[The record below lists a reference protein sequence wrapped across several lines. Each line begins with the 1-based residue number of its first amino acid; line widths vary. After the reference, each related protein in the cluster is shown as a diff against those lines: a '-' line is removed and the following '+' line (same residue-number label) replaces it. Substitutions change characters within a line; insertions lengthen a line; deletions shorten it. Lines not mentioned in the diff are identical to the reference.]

1 MIGEEPDGNK
11 LKIISQIF
19 GRFEKKAYF
28 CILTTISY
36 MVMKPNL
43 YLICFFLAIS
53 LQTVNAQQ
61 TDIDRLYNTIDS
73 LIEHRSELL
82 AEKEIRLKALKDGL
96 QEGLDEDQ
104 LFKLNER
111 IYDEYMAYN
120 FDSAYYYI
128 NKNVERQRALGHA
141 DRFAASAVR
150 MAHILAVS
158 GIFNNARLLL
168 NEVRVEDISTAN
180 KIDYYEQQS
189 ELNLFR
195 SEMANFTP
203 LFPAYVDSMQHYRQ
217 KILEIAPHDSY
228 NYIFNLATYTCEQGE
243 VDKAIKMLEDY
254 LPKLRQGD
262 RHYSIVTSTLAFFYT
277 HKDQPKTREKYLLLS
292 AISDL
297 RASILENNSLREL
310 SIILLERQEYK
321 KAYNYLQQASADAKL
336 YGSRLRSLQAARL
349 APLITQAYD
358 TERVRTQNRT
368 YILLAILSV
377 ITLLLIGTI
386 AFILSMM
393 RKRRAA
399 IEKINTLNQEL
410 ERRNAAVE
418 AANNEMKESNRIKD
432 EYIGRFLELSSNYIQ
447 RGEERAKLLNRLAR
461 DKKMAELYT
470 ELKSSSSLN
479 ESIRLF
485 YQNFDTAFLNI
496 YPNFIKEVNSLMAN
510 GNQFEVDGGQ
520 KLTTELRILA
530 LIRLGINDNQKIAD
544 ILRSS
549 ITTIYTY
556 RSKIKSRALSKDTFE
571 DEIRII
577 ATY

>member
-1 MIGEEPDGNK
+1 
-11 LKIISQIF
+11 
-19 GRFEKKAYF
+19 
-28 CILTTISY
+28 

-217 KILEIAPHDSY
+217 KILEIAPHNSY

-277 HKDQPKTREKYLLLS
+277 HKNQPETREKYLLLS

-321 KAYNYLQQASADAKL
+321 KAYNYLQQASEDAKL

-410 ERRNAAVE
+410 ERRNAAIE

-461 DKKMAELYT
+461 DKKMAELYA
-470 ELKSSSSLN
+470 ELKSSASLN

>member
-1 MIGEEPDGNK
+1 
-11 LKIISQIF
+11 
-19 GRFEKKAYF
+19 
-28 CILTTISY
+28 
-36 MVMKPNL
+36 MVMKPKL
-43 YLICFFLAIS
+43 YLICFFIAIS

>member
-1 MIGEEPDGNK
+1 
-11 LKIISQIF
+11 
-19 GRFEKKAYF
+19 
-28 CILTTISY
+28 
-36 MVMKPNL
+36 MVMKPKL
-43 YLICFFLAIS
+43 YLICFFIAIS

-203 LFPAYVDSMQHYRQ
+203 LFPAYIDSMQHYRQ

-277 HKDQPKTREKYLLLS
+277 HKDQPETREKYLLLS

-321 KAYNYLQQASADAKL
+321 KAYNYLQQASEDAKL

-377 ITLLLIGTI
+377 ITLLLIGTS

-410 ERRNAAVE
+410 ERRNAAIE

-432 EYIGRFLELSSNYIQ
+432 EYIGRFLELSSKYIQ
-447 RGEERAKLLNRLAR
+447 RGEDRAKLLNRLAR
-461 DKKMAELYT
+461 DKKMAELYA
-470 ELKSSSSLN
+470 ELKSSASLN

>member
-1 MIGEEPDGNK
+1 
-11 LKIISQIF
+11 
-19 GRFEKKAYF
+19 
-28 CILTTISY
+28 
-36 MVMKPNL
+36 MVMKPKL
-43 YLICFFLAIS
+43 YLICFFIAIS

-141 DRFAASAVR
+141 DRFATSAVR

-217 KILEIAPHDSY
+217 KILEIAPHNSY

-277 HKDQPKTREKYLLLS
+277 HKDQPETREKYLLLS

-321 KAYNYLQQASADAKL
+321 KAYNYLQQASEDAKL

-410 ERRNAAVE
+410 EQRNAAIE

-470 ELKSSSSLN
+470 ELKSSASLN

>member
-1 MIGEEPDGNK
+1 MASLD
-11 LKIISQIF
+11 
-19 GRFEKKAYF
+19 KKAKRKLLHHNTTQMTKTGLLPT
-28 CILTTISY
+28 CILS
-36 MVMKPNL
+36 L
-43 YLICFFLAIS
+43 LS

-61 TDIDRLYNTIDS
+61 NDISRLYDTIDS
-73 LIEHRSELL
+73 LIENRKDLFV
-82 AEKEIRLKALKDGL
+82 EKEIRLKVLKDDL
-96 QEGLDEDQ
+96 QKSTSEDQ
-104 LFKLNER
+104 LFKINER
-111 IYDEYMAYN
+111 IYDEYMAYD

-128 NKNVERQRALGHA
+128 NKNVERQRALGDA

-168 NEVRVEDISTAN
+168 NEVRVQDISKEN
-180 KIDYYEQQS
+180 KINYYEQQS

-203 LFPAYVDSMQHYRQ
+203 LFPAYIDSMQHYRQ

-243 VDKAIKMLEDY
+243 VDEAIKMLEDY
-254 LPKLRQGD
+254 LPQLRQGE
-262 RHYSIVTSTLAFFYT
+262 RHYSVITSTLAYFYT
-277 HKDQPKTREKYLLLS
+277 HKNQPETREKYLLLS

-297 RASILENNSLREL
+297 RGCILENNSLREL
-310 SIILLERQEYK
+310 SIILLDRQEYK
-321 KAYNYLQQASADAKL
+321 KAYNYIQLASADAKR
-336 YGSRLRSLQAARL
+336 YGSRLRSLQVARL
-349 APLITQAYD
+349 TPLITEAYD
-358 TERVRTQNRT
+358 AERAHAQRRTN
-368 YILLAILSV
+368 ILLVVLSV
-377 ITLLLIGTI
+377 ITLLLVAAITFVLFLI
-386 AFILSMM
+386 
-393 RKRRAA
+393 RKRRAVM
-399 IEKINTLNQEL
+399 EKIHAMNLEL
-410 ERRNAAVE
+410 ERRNAAIE
-418 AANNEMKESNRIKD
+418 KANNEMKESNRIKD

-461 DKKMAELYT
+461 DKKMAELYA
-470 ELKSSSSLN
+470 ELKSTASLN
-479 ESIRLF
+479 ESVRLF

-496 YPNFIKEVNSLMAN
+496 YPNFIKEVNCLMAD
-510 GNQFEVDGGQ
+510 GNQFEVDEAH

-556 RSKIKSRALSKDTFE
+556 RSRLKARARSKDSFE

-577 ATY
+577 ETY

>member
-1 MIGEEPDGNK
+1 MASLD
-11 LKIISQIF
+11 
-19 GRFEKKAYF
+19 KKAKRKLLHHNTTQMTKTGLLPT
-28 CILTTISY
+28 CILS
-36 MVMKPNL
+36 L
-43 YLICFFLAIS
+43 LS

-61 TDIDRLYNTIDS
+61 NDISRLYDTIDS
-73 LIEHRSELL
+73 LIENRKDLFV
-82 AEKEIRLKALKDGL
+82 EKEIRLKVLKDDL
-96 QEGLDEDQ
+96 QRSTSEDQ
-104 LFKLNER
+104 LFKINER
-111 IYDEYMAYN
+111 IYDEYMAYD

-128 NKNVERQRALGHA
+128 NKNVERQRALGDA

-168 NEVRVEDISTAN
+168 NEVRVQNVSTEN
-180 KIDYYEQQS
+180 KINYYEQQS

-203 LFPAYVDSMQHYRQ
+203 LFPAYIDSMQHYRQ

-243 VDKAIKMLEDY
+243 VDQAIKMLEDY
-254 LPKLRQGD
+254 LPQLRQGE
-262 RHYSIVTSTLAFFYT
+262 RHYSVITSTLAYFYT
-277 HKDQPKTREKYLLLS
+277 HKNQPETREKYLLLS

-297 RASILENNSLREL
+297 RGCILENNSLREL
-310 SIILLERQEYK
+310 SIILLDRQEYK
-321 KAYNYLQQASADAKL
+321 KAYNYIQLASADAKR
-336 YGSRLRSLQAARL
+336 YGSRLRSLQVARL
-349 APLITQAYD
+349 TPLITEAYD
-358 TERVRTQNRT
+358 AERAHTQRRTN
-368 YILLAILSV
+368 ILLVVLSV
-377 ITLLLIGTI
+377 ITLLLVVAII
-386 AFILSMM
+386 FVLFLI
-393 RKRRAA
+393 RKRRAVM
-399 IEKINTLNQEL
+399 EKIHAMNLEL
-410 ERRNAAVE
+410 ERRNAAIE
-418 AANNEMKESNRIKD
+418 KANNEMKESNRIKD

-461 DKKMAELYT
+461 DKKMAELYA
-470 ELKSSSSLN
+470 ELKSTASLN
-479 ESIRLF
+479 ESVRLF

-496 YPNFIKEVNSLMAN
+496 YPNFIKEVNCLMAD
-510 GNQFEVDGGQ
+510 GNQFEVDEAH

-556 RSKIKSRALSKDTFE
+556 RSKLKARARSKDSFE

-577 ATY
+577 ETY

>member
-1 MIGEEPDGNK
+1 
-11 LKIISQIF
+11 
-19 GRFEKKAYF
+19 
-28 CILTTISY
+28 
-36 MVMKPNL
+36 
-43 YLICFFLAIS
+43 
-53 LQTVNAQQ
+53 
-61 TDIDRLYNTIDS
+61 
-73 LIEHRSELL
+73 
-82 AEKEIRLKALKDGL
+82 
-96 QEGLDEDQ
+96 
-104 LFKLNER
+104 
-111 IYDEYMAYN
+111 MAYN

-203 LFPAYVDSMQHYRQ
+203 LFPAYIDSMQHYRQ

-277 HKDQPKTREKYLLLS
+277 HKDQPETREKYLLLS

-321 KAYNYLQQASADAKL
+321 KAYNYLQQASEDAKL

-410 ERRNAAVE
+410 ERRNAAIE

-447 RGEERAKLLNRLAR
+447 RGEDRAKLLNRLAR
-461 DKKMAELYT
+461 DKKMAELYA
-470 ELKSSSSLN
+470 ELKSSASLN

>member
-1 MIGEEPDGNK
+1 MASLD
-11 LKIISQIF
+11 
-19 GRFEKKAYF
+19 KKAKRKLLHHNTTQMTKTGLLPT
-28 CILTTISY
+28 CILS
-36 MVMKPNL
+36 L
-43 YLICFFLAIS
+43 LS

-61 TDIDRLYNTIDS
+61 NDISRLYDTIDS
-73 LIEHRSELL
+73 LIENRKDLFV
-82 AEKEIRLKALKDGL
+82 EKEIRLKVLKDDL
-96 QEGLDEDQ
+96 QRSTSEDQ
-104 LFKLNER
+104 LFKINER
-111 IYDEYMAYN
+111 IYDEYMAYD

-128 NKNVERQRALGHA
+128 NKNVERQRALGDA

-168 NEVRVEDISTAN
+168 NEVRVQDISKEN
-180 KIDYYEQQS
+180 KINYYEQQS

-203 LFPAYVDSMQHYRQ
+203 LFPAYIDSMQHYRQ

-243 VDKAIKMLEDY
+243 VDQAIKMLEDY
-254 LPKLRQGD
+254 LPQLRQGD
-262 RHYSIVTSTLAFFYT
+262 RHYSVITSTLAYFYT
-277 HKDQPKTREKYLLLS
+277 HKNQPETREKYLLLS

-297 RASILENNSLREL
+297 RGCILENNSLREL
-310 SIILLERQEYK
+310 SIILLDRQEYK
-321 KAYNYLQQASADAKL
+321 KAYNYIQLASADAKR
-336 YGSRLRSLQAARL
+336 YGSRLRSLQVARL
-349 APLITQAYD
+349 TPLITEAYD
-358 TERVRTQNRT
+358 AERAHTQRRTN
-368 YILLAILSV
+368 ILLVVLSV
-377 ITLLLIGTI
+377 ITLLLVVAII
-386 AFILSMM
+386 FVLFLI
-393 RKRRAA
+393 RKRRAVM
-399 IEKINTLNQEL
+399 EKIHAMNLEL
-410 ERRNAAVE
+410 ERRNAAIE
-418 AANNEMKESNRIKD
+418 KANNEMKESNRIKD

-461 DKKMAELYT
+461 DKKMAELYA
-470 ELKSSSSLN
+470 ELKSTASLN
-479 ESIRLF
+479 ESVRLF

-496 YPNFIKEVNSLMAN
+496 YPNFIKEVNCLMAD
-510 GNQFEVDGGQ
+510 GNQFEVDEAH

-556 RSKIKSRALSKDTFE
+556 RSRLKARARSKDSFE

-577 ATY
+577 ETY

>member
-1 MIGEEPDGNK
+1 
-11 LKIISQIF
+11 
-19 GRFEKKAYF
+19 
-28 CILTTISY
+28 
-36 MVMKPNL
+36 
-43 YLICFFLAIS
+43 
-53 LQTVNAQQ
+53 
-61 TDIDRLYNTIDS
+61 
-73 LIEHRSELL
+73 
-82 AEKEIRLKALKDGL
+82 
-96 QEGLDEDQ
+96 
-104 LFKLNER
+104 
-111 IYDEYMAYN
+111 
-120 FDSAYYYI
+120 
-128 NKNVERQRALGHA
+128 
-141 DRFAASAVR
+141 
-150 MAHILAVS
+150 
-158 GIFNNARLLL
+158 
-168 NEVRVEDISTAN
+168 
-180 KIDYYEQQS
+180 
-189 ELNLFR
+189 
-195 SEMANFTP
+195 
-203 LFPAYVDSMQHYRQ
+203 
-217 KILEIAPHDSY
+217 
-228 NYIFNLATYTCEQGE
+228 
-243 VDKAIKMLEDY
+243 
-254 LPKLRQGD
+254 
-262 RHYSIVTSTLAFFYT
+262 
-277 HKDQPKTREKYLLLS
+277 
-292 AISDL
+292 
-297 RASILENNSLREL
+297 
-310 SIILLERQEYK
+310 
-321 KAYNYLQQASADAKL
+321 
-336 YGSRLRSLQAARL
+336 
-349 APLITQAYD
+349 
-358 TERVRTQNRT
+358 
-368 YILLAILSV
+368 LAILSV

-461 DKKMAELYT
+461 DKKMAELYA

>member
-1 MIGEEPDGNK
+1 
-11 LKIISQIF
+11 
-19 GRFEKKAYF
+19 
-28 CILTTISY
+28 
-36 MVMKPNL
+36 MVMKPKL
-43 YLICFFLAIS
+43 YLICFFIAIS

-277 HKDQPKTREKYLLLS
+277 HKDQPETREKYLLLS

-321 KAYNYLQQASADAKL
+321 KAYNYLQQASEDAKL

-410 ERRNAAVE
+410 ERRNAAIE

-461 DKKMAELYT
+461 DKKMAELYA

>member
-1 MIGEEPDGNK
+1 
-11 LKIISQIF
+11 
-19 GRFEKKAYF
+19 
-28 CILTTISY
+28 
-36 MVMKPNL
+36 MVMKPKL
-43 YLICFFLAIS
+43 YLICFFIAIS

-321 KAYNYLQQASADAKL
+321 KAYNYLQQASEDAKL

-447 RGEERAKLLNRLAR
+447 RDEERAKLLNRLAR
-461 DKKMAELYT
+461 DKKMAELYA

-510 GNQFEVDGGQ
+510 GNRFEVDGGQ

>member
-36 MVMKPNL
+36 MVMKPKL
-43 YLICFFLAIS
+43 YLICFFIAIS

-447 RGEERAKLLNRLAR
+447 RDEERAKLLNRLAR

>member
-1 MIGEEPDGNK
+1 MASLD
-11 LKIISQIF
+11 
-19 GRFEKKAYF
+19 KKAKRKLLHHNTTQMTKTGLLPT
-28 CILTTISY
+28 CILS
-36 MVMKPNL
+36 L
-43 YLICFFLAIS
+43 LS

-61 TDIDRLYNTIDS
+61 NDISRLYDTIDS
-73 LIEHRSELL
+73 LIENRKDLFV
-82 AEKEIRLKALKDGL
+82 EKEIRLKVLKDDL
-96 QEGLDEDQ
+96 QRSTSEDQ
-104 LFKLNER
+104 LFKINER
-111 IYDEYMAYN
+111 IYDEYMAYD

-128 NKNVERQRALGHA
+128 NKNVERQRALGDA

-168 NEVRVEDISTAN
+168 NEVRVQDISKEN
-180 KIDYYEQQS
+180 KINYYEQQS

-203 LFPAYVDSMQHYRQ
+203 LFPAYIDSMQHYRQ

-243 VDKAIKMLEDY
+243 VDEAIKMLEDY
-254 LPKLRQGD
+254 LPQLRQGE
-262 RHYSIVTSTLAFFYT
+262 RHYSVITSTLAYFYT
-277 HKDQPKTREKYLLLS
+277 HKNQPETREKYLLLS

-297 RASILENNSLREL
+297 RGCILENNSLREL
-310 SIILLERQEYK
+310 SIILLDRQEYK
-321 KAYNYLQQASADAKL
+321 KAYNYIQLASADAKR
-336 YGSRLRSLQAARL
+336 YGSRLRSLQVARL
-349 APLITQAYD
+349 TPLITEAYD
-358 TERVRTQNRT
+358 AERAHTQRRTN
-368 YILLAILSV
+368 ILLVVLSV
-377 ITLLLIGTI
+377 ITLLLVAAITFVLFLI
-386 AFILSMM
+386 
-393 RKRRAA
+393 RKRRAVM
-399 IEKINTLNQEL
+399 EKIHAMNLEL
-410 ERRNAAVE
+410 ERRNAVIE
-418 AANNEMKESNRIKD
+418 KANNEMKESNRIKD

-461 DKKMAELYT
+461 DKKMAELYA
-470 ELKSSSSLN
+470 ELKSTASLN
-479 ESIRLF
+479 ESVRLF

-496 YPNFIKEVNSLMAN
+496 YPNFIKEVNCLMAD
-510 GNQFEVDGGQ
+510 GNQFEVDEAH

-556 RSKIKSRALSKDTFE
+556 RSRLKARARSKDSFE

-577 ATY
+577 ETY

>member
-1 MIGEEPDGNK
+1 
-11 LKIISQIF
+11 
-19 GRFEKKAYF
+19 
-28 CILTTISY
+28 
-36 MVMKPNL
+36 MVMKPKL
-43 YLICFFLAIS
+43 YLICFFIAIS

-104 LFKLNER
+104 LFKFNER

-277 HKDQPKTREKYLLLS
+277 HKDQPETREKYLLLS

-321 KAYNYLQQASADAKL
+321 KAYNYLQQASEDAKL

-447 RGEERAKLLNRLAR
+447 RGEDRAKLLNRLAR
-461 DKKMAELYT
+461 DKKMAELYA
-470 ELKSSSSLN
+470 ELKSSASLN

>member
-1 MIGEEPDGNK
+1 
-11 LKIISQIF
+11 
-19 GRFEKKAYF
+19 
-28 CILTTISY
+28 
-36 MVMKPNL
+36 MVMKPKL
-43 YLICFFLAIS
+43 YLICLFLAIS

-61 TDIDRLYNTIDS
+61 ADIDGLYNTIDS
-73 LIEHRSELL
+73 LIEHRSKLL

-96 QEGLDEDQ
+96 QKGLDDDQ

-228 NYIFNLATYTCEQGE
+228 NYIFNLATYTCEQGKTDE
-243 VDKAIKMLEDY
+243 AIKMLEDY

-262 RHYSIVTSTLAFFYT
+262 RHYSIVTSTLAYFYT
-277 HKDQPKTREKYLLLS
+277 RKEQPQTREKYLLLS

-321 KAYNYLQQASADAKL
+321 KAYNYLQQASEDAKL

-410 ERRNAAVE
+410 ERRNAAIE
-418 AANNEMKESNRIKD
+418 TANNEMKESNRIKD

-447 RGEERAKLLNRLAR
+447 RGEDRAKLLNRLAR
-461 DKKMAELYT
+461 DKKMAELYA
-470 ELKSSSSLN
+470 ELKSSASLN

-496 YPNFIKEVNSLMAN
+496 YPNFIKEVNCLMAN
-510 GNQFEVDGGQ
+510 GNQFEVDEGK

-530 LIRLGINDNQKIAD
+530 LLRLGINDNQKIAD

-571 DEIRII
+571 DGIRMIE
-577 ATY
+577 TY

>member
-1 MIGEEPDGNK
+1 
-11 LKIISQIF
+11 
-19 GRFEKKAYF
+19 
-28 CILTTISY
+28 
-36 MVMKPNL
+36 MVMKPKL

-141 DRFAASAVR
+141 DRFAASAVK

-217 KILEIAPHDSY
+217 KILEIAPHGSY

-277 HKDQPKTREKYLLLS
+277 HKNQPKTREKYLLLS

-349 APLITQAYD
+349 APLITKAYD

-410 ERRNAAVE
+410 ERRNAAIE

-461 DKKMAELYT
+461 DKKMAELYA
-470 ELKSSSSLN
+470 ELKSSASLN

>member
-1 MIGEEPDGNK
+1 
-11 LKIISQIF
+11 
-19 GRFEKKAYF
+19 
-28 CILTTISY
+28 
-36 MVMKPNL
+36 MVMKPKL
-43 YLICFFLAIS
+43 YLICFFIAIS

-254 LPKLRQGD
+254 LPKLRQGN

-447 RGEERAKLLNRLAR
+447 RGEDRAKLLNRLAR

-470 ELKSSSSLN
+470 ELKSSASLN

>member
-1 MIGEEPDGNK
+1 
-11 LKIISQIF
+11 
-19 GRFEKKAYF
+19 
-28 CILTTISY
+28 

-277 HKDQPKTREKYLLLS
+277 HKNQPETREKYLLLS

-410 ERRNAAVE
+410 ERRNAAIE

-461 DKKMAELYT
+461 DKKMAELYA
-470 ELKSSSSLN
+470 ELKSSASLN

>member
-1 MIGEEPDGNK
+1 
-11 LKIISQIF
+11 
-19 GRFEKKAYF
+19 
-28 CILTTISY
+28 
-36 MVMKPNL
+36 MVMKPKL
-43 YLICFFLAIS
+43 YLICFFIAIS

-141 DRFAASAVR
+141 DRFATSAVR

-277 HKDQPKTREKYLLLS
+277 HKDQPETREKYLLLS

-321 KAYNYLQQASADAKL
+321 KAYNYLQQASEDAKL

-410 ERRNAAVE
+410 ERRNAAIE

-447 RGEERAKLLNRLAR
+447 RDEERAKLLNRLAR

-470 ELKSSSSLN
+470 ELKSSASLN

>member
-1 MIGEEPDGNK
+1 MTKTGLLPT
-11 LKIISQIF
+11 
-19 GRFEKKAYF
+19 
-28 CILTTISY
+28 CILS
-36 MVMKPNL
+36 L
-43 YLICFFLAIS
+43 LS

-61 TDIDRLYNTIDS
+61 NDISRLYDTIDS
-73 LIEHRSELL
+73 LIENRKDLFV
-82 AEKEIRLKALKDGL
+82 EKEIRLKVLKDDL
-96 QEGLDEDQ
+96 QRSTSEDQ
-104 LFKLNER
+104 LFKINER
-111 IYDEYMAYN
+111 IYDEYMAYD

-128 NKNVERQRALGHA
+128 NKNVERQRALGDA

-168 NEVRVEDISTAN
+168 NEVCVQDISKEN
-180 KIDYYEQQS
+180 KINYYEQQS

-203 LFPAYVDSMQHYRQ
+203 LFPAYIDSMQHYRQ

-243 VDKAIKMLEDY
+243 VDQAIKMLEDY
-254 LPKLRQGD
+254 LPQLRQGE
-262 RHYSIVTSTLAFFYT
+262 RHYSVITSTLAYFYT
-277 HKDQPKTREKYLLLS
+277 HKNQPETREKYLLLS

-297 RASILENNSLREL
+297 RGCILENNSLREL
-310 SIILLERQEYK
+310 SIILLDRQEYK
-321 KAYNYLQQASADAKL
+321 KAYNYIQLASADAKR
-336 YGSRLRSLQAARL
+336 YGSRLRSLQVARL
-349 APLITQAYD
+349 TPLITEAYD
-358 TERVRTQNRT
+358 AERAHTQRRTN
-368 YILLAILSV
+368 ILLGVLSV
-377 ITLLLIGTI
+377 ITLLLVAAII
-386 AFILSMM
+386 FVLFLI
-393 RKRRAA
+393 RKRRAVM
-399 IEKINTLNQEL
+399 EKIHAMNLEL
-410 ERRNAAVE
+410 ERRNAVIE
-418 AANNEMKESNRIKD
+418 KANNEMKESNRIKD

-461 DKKMAELYT
+461 DKKMAELYA
-470 ELKSSSSLN
+470 ELKSTASLN
-479 ESIRLF
+479 ESVRLF

-496 YPNFIKEVNSLMAN
+496 YPNFIKEVNCLMAD
-510 GNQFEVDGGQ
+510 GNQFEVDEAH

-556 RSKIKSRALSKDTFE
+556 RSRLKARARSKDSFE

-577 ATY
+577 ETY

>member
-1 MIGEEPDGNK
+1 
-11 LKIISQIF
+11 
-19 GRFEKKAYF
+19 
-28 CILTTISY
+28 
-36 MVMKPNL
+36 MVMKPKL
-43 YLICFFLAIS
+43 YLICFFIAIS

-277 HKDQPKTREKYLLLS
+277 HKDQPETREKYLLLS

-321 KAYNYLQQASADAKL
+321 KAYNYLQQASEDAKL

-461 DKKMAELYT
+461 DKKMAELYA

-510 GNQFEVDGGQ
+510 GNLFEVDGGQ

>member
-1 MIGEEPDGNK
+1 
-11 LKIISQIF
+11 
-19 GRFEKKAYF
+19 
-28 CILTTISY
+28 
-36 MVMKPNL
+36 MVMKPKL

-61 TDIDRLYNTIDS
+61 TDIDRLYNTLDS
-73 LIEHRSELL
+73 LIEHRSKLL

-96 QEGLDEDQ
+96 QKGLDDDQ

-217 KILEIAPHDSY
+217 KILEIAPHGSY

-262 RHYSIVTSTLAFFYT
+262 RHYSILTSTLAFFYT
-277 HKDQPKTREKYLLLS
+277 HKNQPETREKYLLLS

-349 APLITQAYD
+349 APLITEAYD
-358 TERVRTQNRT
+358 AERVRTQNRT

-386 AFILSMM
+386 TFILSMM

-410 ERRNAAVE
+410 ERRNAAIE

-447 RGEERAKLLNRLAR
+447 RGEDRAKQLNRLAR
-461 DKKMAELYT
+461 DKKMAELYA
-470 ELKSSSSLN
+470 ELKSSASLN

>member
-11 LKIISQIF
+11 PKIISQIF

-277 HKDQPKTREKYLLLS
+277 HKKQPETREKYLLLS

-321 KAYNYLQQASADAKL
+321 KAYNYLQQASADANL
-336 YGSRLRSLQAARL
+336 SGSRLRSLQAARL

-410 ERRNAAVE
+410 ERRNAAIE

-461 DKKMAELYT
+461 DKKMAELYA
-470 ELKSSSSLN
+470 ELKSSASLN

>member
-1 MIGEEPDGNK
+1 
-11 LKIISQIF
+11 
-19 GRFEKKAYF
+19 
-28 CILTTISY
+28 
-36 MVMKPNL
+36 MVMKPKL
-43 YLICFFLAIS
+43 YLICFFIAIC

-297 RASILENNSLREL
+297 RANILENNSLREL

-336 YGSRLRSLQAARL
+336 YSSSLRSLQAARL

-410 ERRNAAVE
+410 ERRNAAIE

-447 RGEERAKLLNRLAR
+447 RGEDRAKQLNRLAR
-461 DKKMAELYT
+461 DKKMAELYA
-470 ELKSSSSLN
+470 ELKSSAPIN

>member
-1 MIGEEPDGNK
+1 
-11 LKIISQIF
+11 
-19 GRFEKKAYF
+19 
-28 CILTTISY
+28 
-36 MVMKPNL
+36 MVMKPKL

-141 DRFAASAVR
+141 DRFATSAVR

-277 HKDQPKTREKYLLLS
+277 HKDQPETREKYLLLS

-321 KAYNYLQQASADAKL
+321 KAYNYLQQASEDAKL

-410 ERRNAAVE
+410 ERRNAAIE

-447 RGEERAKLLNRLAR
+447 RGEDRAKLLNRLAR

-470 ELKSSSSLN
+470 ELKSSASLN

>member
-1 MIGEEPDGNK
+1 MIGEEPNGNK

-36 MVMKPNL
+36 MVMKPKL

-277 HKDQPKTREKYLLLS
+277 HKDQPETREKYLLLS

-368 YILLAILSV
+368 YILLTILSV

-410 ERRNAAVE
+410 ERRNAAIE

-447 RGEERAKLLNRLAR
+447 RGEDRAKLLNRLAR

-470 ELKSSSSLN
+470 ELKSSASLN

>member
-1 MIGEEPDGNK
+1 
-11 LKIISQIF
+11 
-19 GRFEKKAYF
+19 
-28 CILTTISY
+28 
-36 MVMKPNL
+36 MVMKPKL
-43 YLICFFLAIS
+43 YLICFFIAIC

-217 KILEIAPHDSY
+217 KILAIAPHDSY

>member
-1 MIGEEPDGNK
+1 MASLD
-11 LKIISQIF
+11 
-19 GRFEKKAYF
+19 KKAKRKLLHHNTTQMTKTGLLPT
-28 CILTTISY
+28 CILS
-36 MVMKPNL
+36 L
-43 YLICFFLAIS
+43 LS

-61 TDIDRLYNTIDS
+61 NDISRLYDTIDS
-73 LIEHRSELL
+73 LIENRKDLFV
-82 AEKEIRLKALKDGL
+82 EKEIRLKVLKDDL
-96 QEGLDEDQ
+96 QRSTSEDQ
-104 LFKLNER
+104 LFKINER
-111 IYDEYMAYN
+111 IYDEYMAYD

-128 NKNVERQRALGHA
+128 NKNVERQRALGDA

-168 NEVRVEDISTAN
+168 NEVRVQDISKEN
-180 KIDYYEQQS
+180 KINYYEQQS

-203 LFPAYVDSMQHYRQ
+203 LFPAYIDSMQHYRQ

-243 VDKAIKMLEDY
+243 VDQAIKMLEDY
-254 LPKLRQGD
+254 LPQLRQGE
-262 RHYSIVTSTLAFFYT
+262 RHYSVITSTLAYFYT
-277 HKDQPKTREKYLLLS
+277 HKNQPETREKYLLLS

-297 RASILENNSLREL
+297 RGCILENNSLREL
-310 SIILLERQEYK
+310 SIILLDRQEYK
-321 KAYNYLQQASADAKL
+321 KAYNYIQLASADAKR
-336 YGSRLRSLQAARL
+336 YGSRLRSLQVARL
-349 APLITQAYD
+349 TPLITEAYD
-358 TERVRTQNRT
+358 AERAHTQRRTN
-368 YILLAILSV
+368 ILLVVLSV
-377 ITLLLIGTI
+377 ITLLLVAAII
-386 AFILSMM
+386 FVLFLI
-393 RKRRAA
+393 RKRRAVM
-399 IEKINTLNQEL
+399 EKIHAMNLEL
-410 ERRNAAVE
+410 ERRNAVIE
-418 AANNEMKESNRIKD
+418 KANNEMKESNRIKD

-461 DKKMAELYT
+461 DKKMAELYA
-470 ELKSSSSLN
+470 ELKSTASLN
-479 ESIRLF
+479 ESVRLF

-496 YPNFIKEVNSLMAN
+496 YPNFIKEVNCLMAD
-510 GNQFEVDGGQ
+510 GNQFEVDEAH

-556 RSKIKSRALSKDTFE
+556 RSKLKARARSKDSFE

-577 ATY
+577 ETY

>member
-1 MIGEEPDGNK
+1 
-11 LKIISQIF
+11 
-19 GRFEKKAYF
+19 
-28 CILTTISY
+28 
-36 MVMKPNL
+36 MVMKPKL
-43 YLICFFLAIS
+43 YLICFFIAIS

-82 AEKEIRLKALKDGL
+82 AEKEIRLKVLKDGL

-203 LFPAYVDSMQHYRQ
+203 LFPAYIDSMQHYRQ

-277 HKDQPKTREKYLLLS
+277 HKDQPETREKYLLLS

-321 KAYNYLQQASADAKL
+321 KAYNYLQQASEDAKL

-410 ERRNAAVE
+410 ERRNAAIE

-447 RGEERAKLLNRLAR
+447 RGEDRAKLLNRLAR

-470 ELKSSSSLN
+470 ELKSSASLN

>member
-1 MIGEEPDGNK
+1 
-11 LKIISQIF
+11 
-19 GRFEKKAYF
+19 
-28 CILTTISY
+28 

-203 LFPAYVDSMQHYRQ
+203 LFPSYVDSMQHYRQ
-217 KILEIAPHDSY
+217 KILEIAPHGSY

-277 HKDQPKTREKYLLLS
+277 HKNQPETREKYLLLS

-410 ERRNAAVE
+410 ERRNAAIE

>member
-11 LKIISQIF
+11 PKIISQIF

-36 MVMKPNL
+36 MVMKPKL
-43 YLICFFLAIS
+43 YLICFFIAIS

-217 KILEIAPHDSY
+217 KILEIAPHNSY

-277 HKDQPKTREKYLLLS
+277 HKNQPETREKYLLLS

-321 KAYNYLQQASADAKL
+321 KAYNYLQQASEDAKL

-410 ERRNAAVE
+410 ERRNAAIE

-461 DKKMAELYT
+461 DKKMAELYA
-470 ELKSSSSLN
+470 ELKSSASLN